1 MKKGTLNIKGGPNP
15 QQGPHG
21 DPGTHCGTVKIA
33 QLGLHVFGD
42 WFKGIQNDFFDFTSF
57 MGRRSQ
63 FRFFLQLL
71 HCRFLVKVVKI
82 VSTKQPFA

>member
-1 MKKGTLNIKGGPNP
+1 MGTLK
-15 QQGPHG
+15 
-21 DPGTHCGTVKIA
+21 GTHCGTVKIA

-63 FRFFLQLL
+63 FRFFVQLL
-71 HCRFLVKVVKI
+71 HCRFLVKIVKI
-82 VSTKQPFA
+82 CSSHKASICLKVG